1 MIDITK
7 HRFLQYFL
15 FSSLY
20 FSEGFKWSIA
30 IVILPLYF
38 NDIGISP
45 TILGIIVAIITLPM
59 VIKFIFGGIIDHYIR
74 FGRKRFV
81 IMGGLIAIICFF
93 ILGFINPAVALIPF
107 SIIFFIGVCGIG
119 FLDVSADAWAIQTAR
134 EDERGKI
141 NGVMFAGIF
150 IGLSIGSFLFT
161 QIVDKYGYSA
171 VFFISSFIVFLIIIF
186 PLFVK
191 DVRKIFKKKQ
201 KVGKLLIKEFK
212 RKCVQAISIFAP
224 FSAISGGIILLLAP
238 LYMLN
243 ILQLEPTS
251 IGMISMISPI
261 ATIIGC
267 ILWGVIADKLGRKNT
282 LYIVLFASLAFTA
295 LLIFADTWYSFL
307 IIYTILGFF
316 FGGYYAVSCALIMD
330 VTNPAIAASQ
340 FSILTALF
348 NLGEMGIG
356 HGLAGLMVDTLGY
369 ERVFLYSAI
378 FYGVSIL
385 ILYFVRIKKLK

>member
-1 MIDITK
+1 MIDVTK

-38 NDIGISP
+38 DDIGISP
-45 TILGIIVAIITLPM
+45 SILGIIVAIITLPM
-59 VIKFIFGGIIDHYIR
+59 VIKFLFGGIIDHYIR
-74 FGRKRFV
+74 FGRKIFV
-81 IMGGLIAIICFF
+81 IIGGITSIISFF
-93 ILGFINPAVALIPF
+93 LLAFVDPVVALIPF
-107 SIIFFIGVCGIG
+107 SIIFFIGVCGIS
-119 FLDVSADAWAIQTAR
+119 FLDVSADAWAIEIAR

-161 QIVDKYGYSA
+161 QIVAIYGYSS
-171 VFFISSFIVFLIIIF
+171 VFLLSSFIVFLVILF

-191 DVRKIFKKKQ
+191 DVRKVVKKKQ
-201 KVGKLLIKEFK
+201 KVGKLLLNEFK
-212 RKCVQAISIFAP
+212 RRSVQAISIFAP
-224 FSAISGGIILLLAP
+224 FSAVGGGVILLLAP

-243 ILQLEPTS
+243 NLNLELTQ

-267 ILWGVIADKLGRKNT
+267 LVWGTIADSLGRKNT
-282 LYIVLFASLAFTA
+282 LYIVLFGSLVFTA
-295 LLIFADTWYSFL
+295 LLVFANTWYLFL

-316 FGGYYAVSCALIMD
+316 FGGYYAVSCALLMD

-356 HGLAGLMVDTLGY
+356 HGLAGIMVDTLGF

-378 FYGVSIL
+378 FYGASIL
-385 ILYFVRIKKLK
+385 ILYFVRIKK

>member
-38 NDIGISP
+38 NDIGISA
-45 TILGIIVAIITLPM
+45 TILGIIIAIITLPM
-59 VIKFIFGGIIDHYIR
+59 VLKFVFGGIIDHFIR
-74 FGRKRFV
+74 YGRKIFV
-81 IMGGLIAIICFF
+81 IIGGFTTVICFF
-93 ILGFINPAVALIPF
+93 ILGFIDPATALIPF

-119 FLDVSADAWAIQTAR
+119 FLDVSADAWAIETAR

-150 IGLSIGSFLFT
+150 VGLSIGSLIFT
-161 QIVDKYGYSA
+161 QIIDIYGYSA
-171 VFFISSFIVFLIIIF
+171 VFFVASIIVFLIILF
-186 PLFVK
+186 PLFVE
-191 DVRKIFKKKQ
+191 DVRKVFKKKQ
-201 KVGKLLIKEFK
+201 KVGKLLLKEFK
-212 RKCVQAISIFAP
+212 RKSIQVISIFAP
-224 FSAISGGIILLLAP
+224 ISAISGGIILLLAP
-238 LYMLN
+238 VYMAN
-243 ILQLEPTS
+243 ILFLVPTQ

-267 ILWGVIADKLGRKNT
+267 LLWGTIADKLGRKKT
-282 LYIVLFASLAFTA
+282 LYIVLFGSLISTAF
-295 LLIFADTWYSFL
+295 LFFAGTWYLFL
-307 IIYTILGFF
+307 IIYTIIGFF
-316 FGGYYAVSCALIMD
+316 FGGYYVVGCALLMD

-356 HGLAGLMVDTLGY
+356 HGLAGIMVDTLGY
-369 ERVFLYSAI
+369 RRVFLYSAI
-378 FYGVSIL
+378 FYGISIL
-385 ILYFVRIKKLK
+385 LLYFVRGEKIK